1 MIEKKKIIEVIIYI
15 ITFLCIII
23 LLFFLPKREKINDEK
38 INIYE
43 NTEIRNKKIEEFE
56 KKKIIKKGNENCDEN
71 SGGYNK
77 VYLKNGKDLI
87 NKTDLD
93 TMIEIEMMITDS
105 VENIKDIVRK
115 DKSAESYYENNKEEI
130 LNIFGIDNKE
140 SFINLYNKIKSIS
153 LIESYF
159 IEEIKKE
166 KGKLDIIIDIGK
178 EKFNL
183 IFKEIEDKEYLEIK
197 WII

>member
-1 MIEKKKIIEVIIYI
+1 MIEKKKIIKVIIYI